1 MDPIATKD
9 IVNAGD
15 NLGDERNLDK
25 PTDVE
30 QHGENE
36 QNSAP
41 EQVFETN
48 ASGSHIEGQTYNI
61 DDNAQS
67 LIGEKTENTD
77 SQSLTTRPKRQA
89 KPSFKSIQNRMQIE
103 QSKATKL
110 WDKVQ
115 SVITTLQT
123 TPDSIAQ
130 LRFALCKVRAAFH
143 DYQMPVVSY
152 IDYLVHVGTPECM
165 EEREKVGRILNN
177 HKHYVDTVV
186 AEGNE
191 RKKELIAEMGS
202 ARPSSRAS
210 STSSA
215 ALLAQAR
222 GEAAAAIKKAELQ
235 KKRNQIESQL
245 ALQIQEQELALSLQK
260 LEEKARL
267 EQLRLEEEAEV
278 AVAKIA
284 AIEDEL
290 GISDPRGFD
299 LPEERVDQR
308 VNSYLENLCEFTPDH
323 IDPEQPRVGNYQVGW
338 LSNHIA
344 TQHPTAPPSQQ
355 QYPTAPPLLPQ
366 HPPASPSQQ
375 QYPTAAPLLPQHP
388 PASPSQQHPTVPPLQ
403 VQHPNSQPLDPTTS
417 AFNPTT
423 RVTPPSEPRQDTMK
437 SYIDFMARRELIANK
452 IEKFDDQ
459 PGNYYIWKESFQ
471 NMIRHVH
478 ITPSEELSLITEH
491 TTKNSKKLVQQLR
504 SAYIKNPAKGV
515 KEVWKRLDERFGSS
529 IVVTKAHL
537 DKLTQFPKI
546 GYRDAKKLQ
555 ELGDL
560 LLELEC
566 AKNDGSL
573 PGLRILDEA
582 MYLKPIITKL
592 PGDIQGRWQRHAF
605 RYKTDHGVEYPP
617 FEEFSKFMQNLAL
630 ERNDPNLKLE
640 M

>member
-1 MDPIATKD
+1 MDPIATND
-9 IVNAGD
+9 NVNAGD
-15 NLGDERNLDK
+15 NLADERNLDK

-67 LIGEKTENTD
+67 LVGEKKTENTD

-89 KPSFKSIQNRMQIE
+89 KPSLKFIQNRMQIE

-115 SVITTLQT
+115 SLITTLQT
-123 TPDSIAQ
+123 TPDSIPQ

-165 EEREKVGRILNN
+165 EEREKVERILDN

-215 ALLAQAR
+215 ALRAQAR

-245 ALQIQEQELALSLQK
+245 ALQIQEQELALSRQK

-267 EQLRLEEEAEV
+267 EQLRLEKEAEV

-308 VNSYLENLCEFTPDH
+308 VNSYLENTCEFTPDN
-323 IDPEQPRVGNYQVGW
+323 IDTEQPRAGNYQVRW
-338 LSNHIA
+338 PSNYIA
-344 TQHPTAPPSQQ
+344 TQHPTAPPSQPQYPTASPLLPQHPTASPSQQ

-366 HPPASPSQQ
+366 HPTASPSQQ
-375 QYPTAAPLLPQHP
+375 QYPTAPSLQPQHP
-388 PASPSQQHPTVPPLQ
+388 TLSSSQQHPTVPPLQ
-403 VQHPNSQPLDPTTS
+403 LQHPNSQPLDRTTS
-417 AFNPTT
+417 AFNPST
-423 RVTPPSEPRQDTMK
+423 RITPPSEPREDTMK
-437 SYIDFMARRELIANK
+437 SYTDFMARRELTANK

-459 PGNYYIWKESFQ
+459 PGNYHIWKESFQ

-491 TTKNSKKLVQQLR
+491 TTKNSNW
-504 SAYIKNPAKGV
+504 SN
-515 KEVWKRLDERFGSS
+515 S
-529 IVVTKAHL
+529 
-537 DKLTQFPKI
+537 
-546 GYRDAKKLQ
+546 
-555 ELGDL
+555 
-560 LLELEC
+560 C
-566 AKNDGSL
+566 AVHI
-573 PGLRILDEA
+573 LRI
-582 MYLKPIITKL
+582 
-592 PGDIQGRWQRHAF
+592 RQR
-605 RYKTDHGVEYPP
+605 V
-617 FEEFSKFMQNLAL
+617 
-630 ERNDPNLKLE
+630 
-640 M
+640 